1 MNSQG
6 WFPLG
11 LTGLVSMLSKGF
23 YRVFPS
29 TTIWKHQFFS
39 SQPSLWSNSHIRL
52 LEKIMYVCTI
62 RTNYFLKHTI
72 NAYLLSR
79 RSLSLWRSYYGFI
92 RHWARGVPWK
102 GELPLLAIFSGRQ
115 DPHNVLLGTLCPT
128 EVPCILLTP
137 LSACQQST
145 QFSRISLPSANS

>member
-1 MNSQG
+1 MDWLISLQ
-6 WFPLG
+6 
-11 LTGLVSMLSKGF
+11 SKGHSRAF
-23 YRVFPS
+23 SS
-29 TTIWKHQFFS
+29 TMIQKNNFFH

-79 RSLSLWRSYYGFI
+79 RCLSLWRSYHGFI

-102 GELPLLAIFSGRQ
+102 EQLPLLATFSGRQ